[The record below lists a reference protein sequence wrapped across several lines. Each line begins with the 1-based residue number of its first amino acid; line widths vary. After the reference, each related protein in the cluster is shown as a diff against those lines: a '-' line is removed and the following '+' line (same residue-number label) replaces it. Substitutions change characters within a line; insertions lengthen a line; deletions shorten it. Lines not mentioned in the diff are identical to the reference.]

1 MAYTYRAADNPAS
14 DLVAFVT
21 ALLLCC
27 LRASWLCNSVVRR
40 CELKRGEAGVETLA
54 AGQRCMGSLL
64 DDAAILNNQ
73 NSVGVDHGCEPM
85 GNDNAGAAFRQCLER
100 SLNRRFAF
108 GIQRR
113 GCLIQKQN
121 WRVLENGAR
130 DCDALA
136 LAAGQGD
143 AAFADRSVQAIWQIA
158 DEAHRSRHFRR
169 LLDIGV
175 ARPGP

>member
-1 MAYTYRAADNPAS
+1 
-14 DLVAFVT
+14 
-21 ALLLCC
+21 
-27 LRASWLCNSVVRR
+27 
-40 CELKRGEAGVETLA
+40 
-54 AGQRCMGSLL
+54 MGSLL

-143 AAFADRSVQAIWQIA
+143 AAFADRSVQAIGKSRMKPIA
-158 DEAHRSRHFRR
+158 AAISAACSISAS
-169 LLDIGV
+169 L
-175 ARPGP
+175 APGRA